1 MTDSEKLP
9 PPESAPGAVF
19 KCPHCGAPQL
29 VHIRPNEV
37 VAIYH
42 CPKCGE
48 LVAPVKNE
56 SR

>member
-1 MTDSEKLP
+1 VTDSEKQP
-9 PPESAPGAVF
+9 PLEAAGAVF
-19 KCPHCGAPQL
+19 ECPHCGSPQL

-56 SR
+56 TR